1 MDVRNKLH
9 KIYLGLQHEHRDLV
23 NKLNNCKGNA
33 GNIVFIQEQ
42 LDDTLS
48 QLEWIRKSFL
58 ANGEK
63 INE

>member
-1 MDVRNKLH
+1 
-9 KIYLGLQHEHRDLV
+9 
-23 NKLNNCKGNA
+23 
-33 GNIVFIQEQ
+33 